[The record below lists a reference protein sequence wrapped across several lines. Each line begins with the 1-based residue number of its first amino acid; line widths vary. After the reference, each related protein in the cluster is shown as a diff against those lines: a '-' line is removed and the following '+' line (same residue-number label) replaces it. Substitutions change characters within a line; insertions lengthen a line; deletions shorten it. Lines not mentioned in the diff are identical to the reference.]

1 MLGFY
6 ATRLGAV
13 EINNTFYRMP
23 KADLLERWRDAVPGG
38 FRFALKASRRITHHQ
53 RLKDAGDSVDHLFR
67 TAEVLGEH
75 LGPFLF
81 QLPPYLKRDVD
92 RLASFLEILPDD
104 LRGAFEFRHA
114 SWFDDEVFAL
124 LESAGA
130 SLCIADSGSDH
141 DTPLVATADF
151 GYLRLTPRGLR
162 RGRSSFLGRE
172 DPAATLARGLRFLQ
186 ARRRGRRAAYGRGVR
201 GPVRLTVCHD
211 DRYLLPS
218 HLRAHGAG
226 GGDPGDAHRD
236 GCDRHNDGWAG
247 WELWRLRVSVWE
259 RSSPGGA

>member
-23 KADLLERWRDAVPGG
+23 KADLLERWRDAVPGS

-67 TAEVLGEH
+67 TAEVLGER
-75 LGPFLF
+75 LGPILF

-92 RLASFLEILPDD
+92 RLASFLAILPDG

-114 SWFDDEVFAL
+114 SWFDDEVFKL
-124 LESAGA
+124 LEGAGA

-141 DTPLVATADF
+141 DTPLAATADF
-151 GYLRLTPRGLR
+151 GYLRLRRQDYDEAALR
-162 RGRSSFLGRE
+162 SWAEKIRAQPWSEVYVFFKHE
-172 DPAATLARGLRFLQ
+172 DE
-186 ARRRGRRAAYGRGVR
+186 
-201 GPVRLTVCHD
+201 
-211 DRYLLPS
+211 
-218 HLRAHGAG
+218 GAG
-226 GGDPGDAHRD
+226 PRMA
-236 GCDRHNDGWAG
+236 A
-247 WELWRLRVSVWE
+247 EFEALFT
-259 RSSPGGA
+259 AT

>member
-1 MLGFY
+1 MRVRTGTSGFSYPAWAGPFYPAGTKRPDMLGFY
-6 ATRLGAV
+6 AARLGAV

-23 KADLLERWRDAVPGG
+23 KADLLERWRDSVPGS

-53 RLKDAGDSVDHLFR
+53 RLRDAGDSVDYLFR
-67 TAEVLGEH
+67 TAEVLGER

-92 RLASFLEILPDD
+92 RLASFLEILPDG

-124 LESAGA
+124 LQSAGA

-151 GYLRLTPRGLR
+151 GYLRLR
-162 RGRSSFLGRE
+162 RE
-172 DPAATLARGLRFLQ
+172 DYDEAALRSWAEKIREQ
-186 ARRRGRRAAYGRGVR
+186 PWSEAYVFFK
-201 GPVRLTVCHD
+201 HED
-211 DRYLLPS
+211 E
-218 HLRAHGAG
+218 GAG
-226 GGDPGDAHRD
+226 PRMAAEFEALFG
-236 GCDRHNDGWAG
+236 
-247 WELWRLRVSVWE
+247 
-259 RSSPGGA
+259 

>member
-1 MLGFY
+1 MRVRTGTSGFSYPAWAGSFYPSGTKRPDMLGFY

-23 KADLLERWRDAVPGG
+23 KTDLLQRWRDSVPDG

-53 RLKDAGDSVDHLFR
+53 RLRDAGDSVDYLFR
-67 TAEVLGEH
+67 TADVLGER

-92 RLASFLEILPDD
+92 RLASFLEILPDG

-124 LESAGA
+124 LENAGA

-151 GYLRLTPRGLR
+151 GYLRLRRQDYDEAALR
-162 RGRSSFLGRE
+162 DWAERIRLQPWRE
-172 DPAATLARGLRFLQ
+172 
-186 ARRRGRRAAYGRGVR
+186 AYVFFK
-201 GPVRLTVCHD
+201 HED
-211 DRYLLPS
+211 E
-218 HLRAHGAG
+218 GAG
-226 GGDPGDAHRD
+226 PRM
-236 GCDRHNDGWAG
+236 AG
-247 WELWRLRVSVWE
+247 EFEALF
-259 RSSPGGA
+259 G